1 MFSSVALNIEAPLS
15 DSAVSRPL
23 EARYQDEYYRASF
36 ELLGNLY
43 LQSEW
48 AGTQQTGW
56 VDFAI
61 PSEKWIIECVWDR
74 EKLKEHI
81 ERFQTT
87 GKYRQWISNQEVQEF
102 ILLDF
107 RQSIPRKQRGMHF
120 PFFLFFFSLSLPPPP
135 SFLTTHFAHFF
146 SNIGIDWLF
155 HVVFADD
162 FSSYTVYD
170 SDCKAVPGE
179 SQIALL
185 R

>member
-61 PSEKWIIECVWDR
+61 PSEKWIVECGRDGD
-74 EKLKEHI
+74 KLKEHM
-81 ERFQTT
+81 ERFQKN
-87 GKYRQWISNQEVQEF
+87 GKYSQWISDQKVEDF

-107 RQSIPRKQRGMHF
+107 RRSIPRRQRGM
-120 PFFLFFFSLSLPPPP
+120 FFLPFLSSHPPFYSSL
-135 SFLTTHFAHFF
+135 LTLLN
-146 SNIGIDWLF
+146 SPGI
-155 HVVFADD
+155 
-162 FSSYTVYD
+162 
-170 SDCKAVPGE
+170 
-179 SQIALL
+179 
-185 R
+185 